1 MRLPFSKPYRAFP
14 EFDSMSDEEC
24 RQYVH
29 RAFIHRPWLTT
40 RLPLLL
46 GALTLVAWP
55 IFVLLMMEFVPEVYS
70 YVPLPTSA
78 DGKAIFLV
86 ITTVVMA
93 VAVPLLVR
101 DLGVYLGLKDE
112 VNRARCRKCKQSLL
126 GVPLQSIGAEPDPA
140 KQFIRCPECG
150 RKFVLMEL
158 GLTPR
163 DLVPF
168 EQRGVPPDFAKKRSS
183 AAWPR

>member
-1 MRLPFSKPYRAFP
+1 
-14 EFDSMSDEEC
+14 MSDAEC
-24 RQYVH
+24 RMYVD
-29 RAFIHRPWLTT
+29 RAFIHRPWLTS
-40 RLPLLL
+40 RVPLVL
-46 GALTLVAWP
+46 GLAMLVAWP
-55 IFVLLMMEFVPEVYS
+55 LLVLGVMEFVPGVHDV
-70 YVPLPTSA
+70 VPLPRSA

-86 ITTVVMA
+86 ITTVLVA

-101 DLGVYLGLKDE
+101 DLGIYLGLKDE
-112 VNRARCRKCKQSLL
+112 VHRARCRKCRQSLL
-126 GVPLQSIGAEPDPA
+126 GVPIQTIGADPDPA

-168 EQRGVPPDFAKKRSS
+168 EQRGVPSDFGKKRPDST
-183 AAWPR
+183 WRR